1 MSWIKAILTSVNVGI
16 VNGTVAKPHSR
27 PYMVSVQG
35 NGEHVCGG
43 FLVSDLFVM
52 TAAHCWKESGL
63 DKAEVTAVIGAH
75 DLKSNDF
82 ERIAVKEHH
91 IHPEFHYPAP
101 SNDIMLLKLGK
112 STENIKNATNISISK
127 LSKGMDGSCSIAGW
141 GRIKTK
147 GNTSNVLLETN
158 VDVYKN
164 CKTFWN
170 YNNILCA
177 GGKKGGLCEGGIGG
191 PLVCN
196 DTAVGIASFTEK
208 DKCDKPKKPNVHTNI
223 SAFMPWIKLIIDDT
237 DKDSNRSVIDKG
249 WENQS
254 SVNAESHFCTFGFI
268 D

>member
-1 MSWIKAILTSVNVGI
+1 MAEVPLHKAPNLNCSLGTDVAASHVSVLKSCISLSLSLSLSASVNVGI

-52 TAAHCWKESGL
+52 TAAHCWKEL

-112 STENIKNATNISISK
+112 STENKKNAAKISISK
-127 LSKGMDGSCSIAGW
+127 QSKDIDGSCSVAGW

-147 GNTSNVLLETN
+147 GNASNVLLETN
-158 VDVYKN
+158 VIVYEN
-164 CKTFWN
+164 CETYWN
-170 YNNILCA
+170 YTNLLCA
-177 GGKKGGLCEGGIGG
+177 GGKKGGFC
-191 PLVCN
+191 
-196 DTAVGIASFTEK
+196 
-208 DKCDKPKKPNVHTNI
+208 
-223 SAFMPWIKLIIDDT
+223 
-237 DKDSNRSVIDKG
+237 
-249 WENQS
+249 Q
-254 SVNAESHFCTFGFI
+254 VNYP
-268 D
+268 